1 MRKMFCYVLL
11 ASLAIS
17 ANAQFN
23 AEKTPLITKSL
34 SADNIKSILAET
46 SGGNISVSGVSASQA
61 KIEVYVVPS
70 TYKTNALTESEIKE
84 RMNKDY
90 DVVVEAKNN
99 KLTATAKA
107 KDRKM
112 DWKKALNFSFKIYV
126 PGNVTTNLTTSG
138 GNIELTD
145 LTGDQK
151 FTTSGGNLE
160 LEKVNGK
167 LDGTTSGGNIHFED
181 SKSDDAELTT
191 SGGNI
196 EVENCEGK
204 MRITTSGGSLHLKDL
219 KGTIKA
225 STSGGNVNGKN
236 VSGELAASTSGGNVH
251 LEDMSCTLDA
261 ATSGGH
267 IDVSIKELGKYVR
280 ISNSGG
286 NIDLEVPGAIGMDL
300 DLSGDKVKSE
310 GKFANFDGKFEDD
323 RIRGKLNGGGA
334 PVTADA
340 GSGRVRLTI
349 R

>member
-1 MRKMFCYVLL
+1 MRKMFFYILL

-17 ANAQFN
+17 VNAQFN

-46 SGGNISVSGVSASQA
+46 SGGNISVSGVSAAQA
-61 KIEVYVVPS
+61 KIEVYVVPNN
-70 TYKTNALTESEIKE
+70 YKKNALSESEIKT
-84 RMNKDY
+84 RMNSDY

-107 KDRKM
+107 KNRKM

-126 PGNVTTNLTTSG
+126 PGNVTTELTTSG

-167 LDGTTSGGNIHFED
+167 LDGTTSGGNIHFEE

-196 EVENCEGK
+196 EVENFEGK
-204 MRITTSGGSLHLKDL
+204 LRITTSGGSLHLNDL
-219 KGTIKA
+219 KGNIKA

-236 VSGELAASTSGGNVH
+236 ISGELAANTSGGNVH
-251 LEDMSCTLDA
+251 LEDMTCSLET

-267 IDVSIKELGKYVR
+267 IDVSINR
-280 ISNSGG
+280 
-286 NIDLEVPGAIGMDL
+286 P
-300 DLSGDKVKSE
+300 
-310 GKFANFDGKFEDD
+310 
-323 RIRGKLNGGGA
+323 
-334 PVTADA
+334 
-340 GSGRVRLTI
+340 
-349 R
+349 